1 MKTIITYIIASISFV
16 IPIFICILLKK
27 SFDFIERIFN
37 RSIMKLRCI
46 RKKIDCIST
55 IAIISIIM
63 MFICYVIGD
72 FQFSKL
78 PINNTFSVIIRIIGG
93 ITIGGSMI
101 FVIIWRVSY
110 TVIYKSDNIDNK
122 S

>member
-93 ITIGGSMI
+93 IIVYS
-101 FVIIWRVSY
+101 
-110 TVIYKSDNIDNK
+110 NL
-122 S
+122 

>member
-46 RKKIDCIST
+46 RKKIDCIS
-55 IAIISIIM
+55 SM

-93 ITIGGSMI
+93 ITNGGSMI